1 MKIGVASD
9 HRGYRLKETIIKYT
23 KEKGYDVID
32 FGTTSEEITD
42 YPIYAKMLCK
52 EIDKKIEKG
61 ILICGTGIGMSITA
75 NKIKGIRC
83 AKVTNAKEAHLAREH
98 NNANVLA
105 LGEDIKEET
114 LLDILNEFLETP
126 FSSVERYKR
135 RVREIT
141 EIENEC

>member
-9 HRGYRLKETIIKYT
+9 HRGYKLKQRIMKYIE
-23 KEKGYDVID
+23 EKGFDAVD

-42 YPIYAKMLCK
+42 YPIYAKILCK

-61 ILICGTGIGMSITA
+61 VLICGTGIGMSIAA
-75 NKIKGIRC
+75 NKIRGIRC

-105 LGEDIKEET
+105 LGEDIKEEDIP
-114 LLDILNEFLETP
+114 DILNQFLETP
-126 FSSVERYKR
+126 FSNVERYKR

-141 EIENEC
+141 EIENER